1 MGIFMIDGLVVGILG
16 TLLGTAGGLM
26 LGRNIQAVAEWLAK
40 TFGITVFPPDV
51 YYIDKIPY
59 QIGIDDITVIILI
72 TLGITFLATI
82 FPSWRAS
89 RLDPAEALRYE

>member
-1 MGIFMIDGLVVGILG
+1 VLG
-16 TLLGTAGGLM
+16 TIGGLL
-26 LGRNIQAVAEWLAK
+26 LGRNIQAVAEWLAG

-59 QIGIDDITVIILI
+59 QIGIEDVTIIILI
-72 TLGITFLATI
+72 TLAIIFLATV